1 MWSTLVWFDWHL
13 NSKDTTSEMDFFL
26 ISKENSAAL
35 KPKQGQNGR
44 EEERK
49 SRSLLMRES
58 WGSWLQNTL
67 VMRLLA
73 LYINKLVF
81 ALSDIAAVNAFRT
94 LALVDYF
101 PAAFNWHWFQAAV
114 IPSPA
119 EQRSTQL
126 FQASLKFKMMSTSEK
141 FSDLAPMLMNN
152 LYNN

>member
-1 MWSTLVWFDWHL
+1 MVNTCVIWLA
-13 NSKDTTSEMDFFL
+13 SEFQRHDIGNGFFFL

-58 WGSWLQNTL
+58 CGSWLQNT
-67 VMRLLA
+67 
-73 LYINKLVF
+73 
-81 ALSDIAAVNAFRT
+81 SDEVIGTLHKQIGFWSIGHTASGTIGGVNAFRT

-141 FSDLAPMLMNN
+141 FSDLAHLPPT
-152 LYNN
+152 